1 MQEDQLFEMVN
12 EAVLFAQQE
21 LELKQALIPFA
32 MLLYKNG
39 FVESISTQEKDPE
52 TQYDDLVEKLREMVS
67 DAPKIT
73 GVAIVAAV
81 SIPAQYKAPVESGI
95 RIHLEEKHKSDN
107 KIGGRFL
114 YVPYQLYKQS
124 GSDTIQTQLHEP
136 IPVGIPQEIFV
147 KGF

>member
-1 MQEDQLFEMVN
+1 MHEDQLFEMVN
-12 EAVLFAQQE
+12 EAVQFAQQE
-21 LELKQALIPFA
+21 LEQNQELTPFA

-39 FVESISTQEKDPE
+39 FVESINTQEEDRE
-52 TQYDDLVEKLREMVS
+52 SQYDDLVEKLREMVN

-107 KIGGRFL
+107 TIGGRFL

-124 GSDTIQTQLHEP
+124 GSDTVQTQLHNP

-147 KGF
+147 KEV

>member
-1 MQEDQLFEMVN
+1 MHEEQLFEMVN
-12 EAVLFAQQE
+12 KAVLSAQEE
-21 LELKQALIPFA
+21 LEAHQALTPFA

-39 FVESISTQEKDPE
+39 FVERVNTEEKGHE
-52 TQYDDLVEKLREMVS
+52 SQYDDLVERLREMIN

-95 RIHLEEKHKSDN
+95 RIHIEEKHKSDN

-124 GSDTIQTQLHEP
+124 GSDTVQTQLHNP
-136 IPVGIPQEIFV
+136 IPVGIPQEIFI
-147 KGF
+147 KDL